1 MTKIWKYITQL
12 LVVGMLLV
20 AFLPAMPASAATPA
34 LGISI
39 TETMTKA
46 DTYTPSLPSG
56 GSTATGPAAGAGVV
70 TITDQLSS
78 TDLYDVTITF
88 AQGQTTNWRAVPAG
102 AATVSMDGT
111 TVTVHIPKVT
121 QGTPVTLNY
130 DVTSAATVP
139 LTMSASYSANQVSAV
154 NGASTD
160 ITFTL
165 TKNEAG
171 GMTTDISGVR
181 AAVGNV
187 MPGVWAF
194 ASSSPDTSV
203 VGGSLVWDAG
213 TITSAAPDNTKAI
226 TYTATVADADA
237 FTSTDALHLYDMAT
251 ATLEYAIGGGTV
263 TAANVR
269 VTGTPQAITQFVGT
283 DIIKQYVPG
292 TGYLFTPVVKN
303 TNPEDVDF
311 TLDAVNFW
319 IVDSADPTSDPADTR
334 SITGIGASI
343 ASGAQWSLS
352 SPIAENVAYVPAG
365 FIKPS
370 LRISDS
376 GGQITRTYTS
386 ENGNSITLLKQIY
399 VLNGYLIEV
408 TKTVTEQ
415 SGNPG
420 HFDVSILVQNT
431 GTRRS
436 PDVYVYDIVPS
447 AWYSAGTSPANMV
460 PAATGSG
467 AVTNPIA
474 GQAYWWNVGQ
484 LDASASTTITYEMIG
499 PSDYRLSDVFVIGI
513 DPAQSTGLQ
522 TMPGLENA
530 AVLATANFEMLAAL
544 GAAGLLLVGVV
555 GTARRRL

>member
-1 MTKIWKYITQL
+1 
-12 LVVGMLLV
+12 MLLV

-39 TETMTKA
+39 TETMTRA
-46 DTYTPSLPSG
+46 DTYTPSLPAG
-56 GSTATGPAAGAGVV
+56 GSTATGTPTGAGVV

-78 TDLYDVTITF
+78 TDLYDVTVTF

-102 AATVSMDGT
+102 AATVGMDGT
-111 TVTVHIPKVT
+111 TVTVHIPKIT

-139 LTMSASYSANQVSAV
+139 LTMSTSYSANQVSAA
-154 NGASTD
+154 NGSSTD
-160 ITFTL
+160 VTFTL

-181 AAVGNV
+181 ATVGNV

-194 ASSSPDTSV
+194 TSSSPDTSIV
-203 VGGSLVWDAG
+203 SGNLAWDAG
-213 TITSAAPDNTKAI
+213 TITHAAPGDSKTI
-226 TYTATVADADA
+226 TYTATVANATA
-237 FTSTDALHLYDMAT
+237 FTNADALHLYDMASVI
-251 ATLEYAIGGGTV
+251 LEYVINGGTA
-263 TAANVR
+263 TAANVQ
-269 VTGTPQAITQFVGT
+269 VTGTPQAITQYVGT

-292 TGYLFTPVVKN
+292 TGYFFTPVVKN
-303 TNPEDVDF
+303 TNTEDVDY
-311 TLDAVNFW
+311 TLDTVNFW
-319 IVDSADPTSDPADTR
+319 IVDSANPTTAPTDTET
-334 SITGIGASI
+334 ITGIGATI
-343 ASGAQWSLS
+343 ASGARWSLS
-352 SPIAENVAYVPAG
+352 SPIIESVAYVPAG
-365 FIKPS
+365 FIKPF

-415 SGNPG
+415 PGDPG

-447 AWYSAGTSPANMV
+447 AWYSPGTSPTNMV
-460 PAATGSG
+460 PAATGTG
-467 AVTNPIA
+467 AVTTPIA
-474 GQAYWWNVGQ
+474 GQAYWWNIGQ
-484 LDASASTTITYEMIG
+484 LDASAGTTITYEMTG
-499 PSDYRLSDVFVIGI
+499 PSDYKLSDVFVIGV
-513 DPAQSTGLQ
+513 DPAQSMNLQ

-544 GAAGLLLVGVV
+544 GAAGLLLVGLV
-555 GTARRRL
+555 GTARRRI